1 MKLEDLKAK
10 TATVQYLSTGSID
23 ETGVANMRPTQ
34 AVDFTSKPTVAP
46 KFDLN

>member
-1 MKLEDLKAK
+1 MTPEALKAK
-10 TATVQYLSTGSID
+10 VANVQYLSTGSVD

-34 AVDFTSKPTVAP
+34 AVDFTNKPTVAP